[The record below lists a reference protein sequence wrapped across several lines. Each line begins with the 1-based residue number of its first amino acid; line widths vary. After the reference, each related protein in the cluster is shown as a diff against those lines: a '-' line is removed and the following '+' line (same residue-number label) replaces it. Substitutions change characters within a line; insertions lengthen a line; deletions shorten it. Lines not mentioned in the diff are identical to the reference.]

1 MATEA
6 FFKTPMMRMHLHIL
20 AALTVGIGAEQ
31 PIKTQNYYC
40 MEGEKTVRLNKVR
53 WILVSETSEV
63 FANRSETKN

>member
-31 PIKTQNYYC
+31 PIKIQNYY
-40 MEGEKTVRLNKVR
+40 EIQVYRTSAALADNEFVPVSTVR
-53 WILVSETSEV
+53 
-63 FANRSETKN
+63 